1 MSHDLS
7 NKIVKIS
14 FIKSMQLLLLV
25 NLFCLRAKFTRDRYT
40 VASERGMDEKPIS
53 FHTAQR
59 CQKSSRDDLAGGKSM
74 SPYACFSGMFHVR
87 PFHGLGRKVCWF
99 VSPCR
104 IPKAT

>member
-14 FIKSMQLLLLV
+14 FIKSMQLLLV

-53 FHTAQR
+53 FHTTQR

-74 SPYACFSGMFHVR
+74 SPYACFLVKKGMFHVR
-87 PFHGLGRKVCWF
+87 PFHGLGQTSWYWL
-99 VSPCR
+99 
-104 IPKAT
+104 